1 MLSPYDLDLFL
12 RLFAATL
19 FGWFIGLEREIIGK
33 TAGTRTF
40 ALVSLGSTLFSIISS
55 EGFLGAASQGVD
67 PTRIASQILVG
78 IGFIGAGVI
87 IFREGRVEGLTTAA
101 TLWVTAA
108 IGVTLGRGIYTLSI
122 FTFLLTML
130 LLLATHWVHPEK
142 WKKE

>member
-1 MLSPYDLDLFL
+1 M
-12 RLFAATL
+12 
-19 FGWFIGLEREIIGK
+19 
-33 TAGTRTF
+33 AG
-40 ALVSLGSTLFSIISS
+40 
-55 EGFLGAASQGVD
+55 QGID
-67 PTRIASQILVG
+67 PTRIASQVLVG

-130 LLLATHWVHPEK
+130 LLLSTHWIHPDQ
-142 WKKE
+142 WKKG